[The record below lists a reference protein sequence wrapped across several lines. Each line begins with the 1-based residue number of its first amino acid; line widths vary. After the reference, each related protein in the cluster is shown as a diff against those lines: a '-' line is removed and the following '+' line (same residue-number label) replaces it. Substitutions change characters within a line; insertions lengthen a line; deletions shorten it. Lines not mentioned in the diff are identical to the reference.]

1 MGEVKQIE
9 IKNQTHYF
17 YNDLIDLENFKSSLL
32 NIEKMHYKGIDIYY
46 IYSLY
51 PQLLLDDALYEFG
64 ANKTPVEVIKKGAF
78 GGKYFRDIYSC
89 VTRKW
94 YKNSWKEFDQLKDID
109 QNFYFSNYYD
119 VSVSKYGVK
128 CGTSLRLSENKG

>member
-1 MGEVKQIE
+1 MGEVQQIE
-9 IKNQTHYF
+9 VKNQNHYF
-17 YNDLIDLENFKSSLL
+17 YNDIINLENFKSSLL

-51 PQLLLDDALYEFG
+51 SQLLLDDALYEFG
-64 ANKTPVEVIKKGAF
+64 LKTPVELIKKGAF

-94 YKNSWKEFDQLKDID
+94 CKKSWKEFDQLKYID
-109 QNFYFSNYYD
+109 QNFYCSNYYD
-119 VSVSKYGVK
+119 VIVNKYGVK
-128 CGTSLRLSENKG
+128 CGTSLRL

>member
-9 IKNQTHYF
+9 VKNQTHYF
-17 YNDLIDLENFKSSLL
+17 YNDIINLKNFKSSLL

-51 PQLLLDDALYEFG
+51 SQLLLDDALYEFG
-64 ANKTPVEVIKKGAF
+64 PKTPVELIKKGAF

-94 YKNSWKEFDQLKDID
+94 CKKSWKEFDQLKDID
-109 QNFYFSNYYD
+109 QNFYCSNYYD
-119 VSVSKYGVK
+119 VIVNKYGVK
-128 CGTSLRLSENKG
+128 CGTSLRL